1 MAELEIIGAA
11 QSNYVWVVR
20 IAATEKGVPYKFTPL
35 RPHTPEVDAIH
46 PFGKIP
52 VMRHGDLELFE
63 SRAICAYIDR
73 AFPGPALVPGD
84 ARGAALTEQWIS
96 CVNTLVDPTCVR
108 QYIVGYAFPS
118 TPDGSPDRAKI
129 DAALPAME
137 KQLAVLDQA
146 IAKTGHLVGTSL
158 TLADINL
165 FPIAFYLQR
174 FPESK
179 AMMQGQKH
187 LTAFVERV
195 LGRESVKATMPPP
208 PPPPKKA

>member
-11 QSNYVWVVR
+11 QSNYVWTVR
-20 IAATEKGVPYKFTPL
+20 IAATEKGVPYKFTPV

-52 VMRHGDLELFE
+52 VMRHGDLALFE
-63 SRAICAYIDR
+63 SQAICSYIDR
-73 AFPGPALVPGD
+73 AFPGPALMPAD
-84 ARGAALTEQWIS
+84 AKGYALAEQWIS
-96 CVNTLVDPTCVR
+96 CVNTLIDPTCVR
-108 QYIVGYAFPS
+108 QYIVSYVFPG
-118 TPDGSPDRAKI
+118 TPDGSPNRARI

-137 KQLAVLDQA
+137 KQLAVLNKA
-146 IAKTGHLVGTSL
+146 LAGTGYLVGDKL

-179 AMMQGQKH
+179 AMVQGQEH
-187 LTAFVERV
+187 ITAFVERM
-195 LGRESVKATMPPP
+195 LARPSVEATKP
-208 PPPPKKA
+208 PPPPKKD

>member
-1 MAELEIIGAA
+1 MAELEIIGVA

-20 IAATEKGVPYKFTPL
+20 IAATEKGVPYKFTPV

-52 VMRHGDLELFE
+52 AMRHGDVELFE
-63 SRAICAYIDR
+63 SKAIATYIDR
-73 AFPGPALVPGD
+73 AFQGPALMPAD
-84 ARGAALTEQWIS
+84 AKGYAQAEQWIS
-96 CVNTLVDPTCVR
+96 CVNTIVDPTCVR
-108 QYIVGYAFPS
+108 QYIVSYVFPG
-118 TPDGSPDRAKI
+118 TPDGSPNRPTI

-137 KQLAVLDQA
+137 KQLAVLDKA
-146 IAKTGHLVGTSL
+146 LAKTGHLVGDKL

-179 AMMQGQKH
+179 AMVQGQKH
-187 LTAFVERV
+187 LVGFIERM
-195 LGRESVKATMPPP
+195 LARPSVKATAP
-208 PPPPKKA
+208 PPPPKKE

>member
-1 MAELEIIGAA
+1 MAELEIIGVA

-20 IAATEKGVPYKFTPL
+20 IAATEKGVPYKFTPV

-52 VMRHGDLELFE
+52 AMRHGDVELFE
-63 SRAICAYIDR
+63 SKAIATYIDR
-73 AFPGPALVPGD
+73 AFQGPALMPAD
-84 ARGAALTEQWIS
+84 AKGYAQAEQWIS
-96 CVNTLVDPTCVR
+96 CVNTIVDPTCVR
-108 QYIVGYAFPS
+108 QYIVSYVFPG
-118 TPDGSPDRAKI
+118 TPDGSPNRPKI

-137 KQLAVLDQA
+137 KQLAVLDKA
-146 IAKTGHLVGTSL
+146 LAKTGHLVGDKL

-179 AMMQGQKH
+179 AMVQGQKH
-187 LTAFVERV
+187 LVGFIERM
-195 LGRESVKATMPPP
+195 LARPSVKATAP
-208 PPPPKKA
+208 PPPPKKD

>member
-20 IAATEKGVPYKFTPL
+20 IAAAEKGVAYKFTPV

-63 SRAICAYIDR
+63 SKAICTYIDR
-73 AFPGPALVPGD
+73 AFQGPALMPADPAGY
-84 ARGAALTEQWIS
+84 ALAEQWVS
-96 CVNTLVDPTCVR
+96 CVNTTIDPTCVR
-108 QYIVGYAFPS
+108 QYIVGYAFPG
-118 TPDGSPDRAKI
+118 TPDGSPNRRAI
-129 DAALPAME
+129 DGALPNMQ
-137 KQLAVLDQA
+137 KQLPVLDKA
-146 IAKTGHLVGTSL
+146 LAKTGHLVGDKL

-179 AMMQGQKH
+179 AMMQSQKH
-187 LTAFVERV
+187 LTGFIERM
-195 LGRESVKATMPPP
+195 LARPSVKATTP
-208 PPPPKKA
+208 PPPPKKD

>member
-1 MAELEIIGAA
+1 MAELEIIGVA

-20 IAATEKGVPYKFTPL
+20 IAATEKGVPYKFTPV

-52 VMRHGDLELFE
+52 AMRHGDVKLFE
-63 SRAICAYIDR
+63 SKAIATYIDR
-73 AFPGPALVPGD
+73 AFQGPALMPAD
-84 ARGAALTEQWIS
+84 AKGYAQAEQWIS
-96 CVNTLVDPTCVR
+96 CVNTIIDPTCVR
-108 QYIVGYAFPS
+108 QYIVSYVFPG
-118 TPDGSPDRAKI
+118 TPDGSPNRPKI

-137 KQLAVLDQA
+137 KQLAVLDKA
-146 IAKTGHLVGTSL
+146 LAKTGHLVGDKL

-179 AMMQGQKH
+179 AMVQGQKH
-187 LTAFVERV
+187 LVGFIERM
-195 LGRESVKATMPPP
+195 LARPSVKATTP
-208 PPPPKKA
+208 PPPPKKD

>member
-1 MAELEIIGAA
+1 MAQLEIIGVA

-20 IAATEKGVPYKFTPL
+20 IAATEKGVPYKFTPV

-52 VMRHGDLELFE
+52 AMRHGDVELFE
-63 SRAICAYIDR
+63 SKAIATYIDR
-73 AFPGPALVPGD
+73 AFQGPALMPAD
-84 ARGAALTEQWIS
+84 AKGYAQAEQWIS
-96 CVNTLVDPTCVR
+96 CVNTIVDPTCVR
-108 QYIVGYAFPS
+108 QYIVSYVFPG
-118 TPDGSPDRAKI
+118 TPDGSPNRPKI

-137 KQLAVLDQA
+137 KQLAVLDKA
-146 IAKTGHLVGTSL
+146 LAKTGHLVGDKL

-179 AMMQGQKH
+179 AMVQGQKH
-187 LTAFVERV
+187 LVGFIERM
-195 LGRESVKATMPPP
+195 LARPSVKATTP
-208 PPPPKKA
+208 PPPPKKD

>member
-35 RPHTPEVDAIH
+35 PPHTPEVDAIH

-73 AFPGPALVPGD
+73 AFPGPALVPAD

-96 CVNTLVDPTCVR
+96 CVNTLIDPTCVR
-108 QYIVGYAFPS
+108 QYIVGYVFPG
-118 TPDGSPDRAKI
+118 TPDGSPHRTKI

-137 KQLAVLDQA
+137 KQLAVLDKA
-146 IAKTGHLVGTSL
+146 IAKTGHLVGDKL

-174 FPESK
+174 FPESR

-187 LTAFVERV
+187 LTAFVERM
-195 LGRESVKATMPPP
+195 LGRESVQSTKP
-208 PPPPKKA
+208 PPPPKKE

>member
-1 MAELEIIGAA
+1 MAELEIIGVA

-20 IAATEKGVPYKFTPL
+20 IAATEKGVPYKFTPV

-52 VMRHGDLELFE
+52 AMRHGDVELFE
-63 SRAICAYIDR
+63 SKAIATYIDR
-73 AFPGPALVPGD
+73 AFQGPALMPAD
-84 ARGAALTEQWIS
+84 AKGYAQAEQWIS
-96 CVNTLVDPTCVR
+96 CVNTIVDPTCVR
-108 QYIVGYAFPS
+108 QYIVSYVFPG
-118 TPDGSPDRAKI
+118 TPDGSPNRPKI

-137 KQLAVLDQA
+137 KQLAVLDKA
-146 IAKTGHLVGTSL
+146 LAKTGHLVGDKL

-179 AMMQGQKH
+179 AMVQGQKH
-187 LTAFVERV
+187 LVGFIERM
-195 LGRESVKATMPPP
+195 LARPSVKATTP
-208 PPPPKKA
+208 PPPPKKD

>member
-1 MAELEIIGAA
+1 MAELEIIGVA

-20 IAATEKGVPYKFTPL
+20 IAATEKGVPYKFTPV

-52 VMRHGDLELFE
+52 AMRHGDVELFE
-63 SRAICAYIDR
+63 SKAIATYIDR
-73 AFPGPALVPGD
+73 AFQGPALMPAD
-84 ARGAALTEQWIS
+84 AKGYAQAEQWIS
-96 CVNTLVDPTCVR
+96 CVNTIVDPTCVR
-108 QYIVGYAFPS
+108 QYIVSYVFPG
-118 TPDGSPDRAKI
+118 TPDGSPNRPKI

-137 KQLAVLDQA
+137 KQLAVLDKA
-146 IAKTGHLVGTSL
+146 LAKTGHLVGDKL

-179 AMMQGQKH
+179 AMVQGQKH
-187 LTAFVERV
+187 LVGFIERM
-195 LGRESVKATMPPP
+195 LARPSVKATAP
-208 PPPPKKA
+208 PPPPKKE

>member
-1 MAELEIIGAA
+1 MAELEIIGVA

-20 IAATEKGVPYKFTPL
+20 IAATEKGVPYKFTPV

-52 VMRHGDLELFE
+52 AMRHGDVELFE
-63 SRAICAYIDR
+63 SKAIATYIDR
-73 AFPGPALVPGD
+73 AFQGPALMPAD
-84 ARGAALTEQWIS
+84 AKGYAQAEQWIS
-96 CVNTLVDPTCVR
+96 CVNTIIDPTCVR
-108 QYIVGYAFPS
+108 QYIVSYVFPG
-118 TPDGSPDRAKI
+118 TPDGSPNRPKI

-137 KQLAVLDQA
+137 KQLAVLDKA
-146 IAKTGHLVGTSL
+146 LAKTGHLVGDKL

-179 AMMQGQKH
+179 AMVQGQKH
-187 LTAFVERV
+187 LVGFIERM
-195 LGRESVKATMPPP
+195 LARPSVKATTP
-208 PPPPKKA
+208 PPPPKKD